1 MSQPLDYAKKIVYG
15 SEPYAAFA
23 EAASGNDLRFEFVV
37 FAEEQALSYSDLAT
51 WPNQAFPFVRNLR
64 YLPRKQNLNLAL
76 QKIAGSRVLRAY
88 RLRPAATSPAE
99 QACRKDPRVIQYQEV
114 VTT

>member
-37 FAEEQALSYSDLAT
+37 FAEEQTLSYSDLAA

-64 YLPRKQNLNLAL
+64 YLPRKQDLDLSL
-76 QKIAGSRVLRAY
+76 QEIAGSRVLRAY
-88 RLRPAATSPAE
+88 RLRPGAAASPAE
-99 QACRKDPRVIQYQEV
+99 QTCGKDPRVV
-114 VTT
+114 